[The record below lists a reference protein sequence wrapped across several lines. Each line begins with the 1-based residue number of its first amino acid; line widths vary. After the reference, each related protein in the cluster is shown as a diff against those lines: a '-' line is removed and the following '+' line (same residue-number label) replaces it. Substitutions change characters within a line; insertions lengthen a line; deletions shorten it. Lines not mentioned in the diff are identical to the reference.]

1 MQGQYFGSNEI
12 LDKLKKSIAEMEST
26 ISEQTVRGEEV
37 DSSLELALSDAYQ
50 LLNRI
55 ETNNPSVPQP
65 VEENNVI
72 GKE

>member
-65 VEENNVI
+65 VKENNVI

>member
-50 LLNRI
+50 LLNSI
-55 ETNNPSVPQP
+55 ETNNPSVPKP
-65 VEENNVI
+65 VKENNVI

>member
-1 MQGQYFGSNEI
+1 
-12 LDKLKKSIAEMEST
+12 MEST
-26 ISEQTVRGEEV
+26 ISEQTARGEEV
-37 DSSLELALSDAYQ
+37 DSSLELALSNAYQ
-50 LLNRI
+50 LLNSI